1 MQEVLDWADR
11 DPATLSAWQRRML
24 ADYQTHLADTDGR
37 SLPGADQ
44 RPALGSPREPGSN
57 EPSAEQG
64 EDDQSRQSQGRNL
77 DEQVQHL
84 REQGAEAVGL
94 DETKVRRISNGQY
107 AGQLVTVR
115 GDLVD
120 RIAADGKPQ
129 LAAEMQDKGVYV
141 NLHGF
146 PDFTPYA
153 RVLVE
158 LPPDLPVG
166 ADGVA
171 LRGDALRE
179 KDIAACD
186 NLLKEMYK
194 NDPEL
199 FAALQDSHTWHHLEG
214 ARHLILIPTEV
225 HEAVRHY
232 GGVATANS
240 AGTGTV
246 ASPADSR
253 GEPPAPAGSD
263 AESEPPTPPSSV
275 ESLTRTPRPGEW
287 SPSKLKDNHQQGDAT
302 YTGPIHGTPIAVP
315 PDFVRTAGDT
325 DGI

>member
-1 MQEVLDWADR
+1 
-11 DPATLSAWQRRML
+11 
-24 ADYQTHLADTDGR
+24 
-37 SLPGADQ
+37 
-44 RPALGSPREPGSN
+44 
-57 EPSAEQG
+57 
-64 EDDQSRQSQGRNL
+64 
-77 DEQVQHL
+77 
-84 REQGAEAVGL
+84 
-94 DETKVRRISNGQY
+94 
-107 AGQLVTVR
+107 
-115 GDLVD
+115 
-120 RIAADGKPQ
+120 
-129 LAAEMQDKGVYV
+129 MQDKGVYV